1 MKIYVIPNG
10 LEKYMAFVLNN
21 FVFIDSMEFINSS
34 LEKLVQNLSD
44 NDFKYLTQ
52 EFGSKDLGLLK
63 QKDPD
68 PYEYMNSFKR
78 FSEKK
83 LTDKK
88 YFFSSAKDET
98 ASDNAEKPNCHISNE
113 EYLTCNKIGNEF
125 NMKNMDDHDHYF
137 E

>member
-10 LEKYMAFVLNN
+10 LEKYMAFVLNI

-34 LEKLVQNLSD
+34 LENLVQNLSD

-63 QKDPD
+63 QKDPY

-83 LTDKK
+83 LTDKNI
-88 YFFSSAKDET
+88 FSALQK
-98 ASDNAEKPNCHISNE
+98 
-113 EYLTCNKIGNEF
+113 
-125 NMKNMDDHDHYF
+125 MKQLVIMLKNQTVT
-137 E
+137 

>member
-10 LEKYMAFVLNN
+10 LEKYMAFVLNI

-63 QKDPD
+63 QKDPY

-83 LTDKK
+83 LQK
-88 YFFSSAKDET
+88 SSAKDET
-98 ASDNAEKPNCHISNE
+98 ASDNVEKPNCHISNE